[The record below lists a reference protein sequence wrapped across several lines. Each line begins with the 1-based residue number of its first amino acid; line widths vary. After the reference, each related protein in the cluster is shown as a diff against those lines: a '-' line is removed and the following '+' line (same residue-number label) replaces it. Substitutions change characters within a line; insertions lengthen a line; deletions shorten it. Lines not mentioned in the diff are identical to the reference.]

1 MVSTRLE
8 RFDAVNATLNS
19 TSTAMR
25 RAAEEKQ
32 SVPGEVVA
40 AVGLVSVAVA
50 IVTNSA
56 VLVRACRQFAS
67 CVHQPVR
74 DGSLHLSVGNGHA
87 RHDARAA
94 LSLQLNGAV
103 CMLFEATA
111 VTDCVKVLRPTRHK
125 IAHFGTFFAADL
137 LVRYRY

>member
-56 VLVRACRQFAS
+56 VLAVLVRARRQFAS

-74 DGSLHLSVGNGHA
+74 DGSLHLRVGNGHA

-103 CMLFEATA
+103 CMLFETTA
-111 VTDCVKVLRPTRHK
+111 LTD
-125 IAHFGTFFAADL
+125 
-137 LVRYRY
+137 

>member
-1 MVSTRLE
+1 MVSTRLDNSTE

-40 AVGLVSVAVA
+40 AVELVSVAVA

-74 DGSLHLSVGNGHA
+74 DGSLHLRVGNGHA

-94 LSLQLNGAV
+94 LSLQLNGSRRCSLYAFRSH
-103 CMLFEATA
+103 C
-111 VTDCVKVLRPTRHK
+111 TD
-125 IAHFGTFFAADL
+125 
-137 LVRYRY
+137 

>member
-1 MVSTRLE
+1 MRCMVSTRLDNSTE

-40 AVGLVSVAVA
+40 AVELVSVAVA

-56 VLVRACRQFAS
+56 VLAVLVRARHQLRSSTSARWISTPQCREW
-67 CVHQPVR
+67 
-74 DGSLHLSVGNGHA
+74 A
-87 RHDARAA
+87 R
-94 LSLQLNGAV
+94 S
-103 CMLFEATA
+103 
-111 VTDCVKVLRPTRHK
+111 P
-125 IAHFGTFFAADL
+125 
-137 LVRYRY
+137 